1 MSNIYKFYN
10 LNERDTNDILRK
22 ISEMAERERQIY
34 GVKDLD
40 DYILSMGLDVYNC
53 MKNHCLKK
61 HIFDNPPIYE
71 SGIICSPYIHDDLE
85 FEVLTPDVF
94 SPWTVVLRKK
104 TEPFTLYRKT
114 LRNSTYDLLNNVLE
128 YASNDIA
135 TTKTL
140 YNKMYKLEQKHI
152 ENVIFN
158 YPATIVFWNDRTK
171 TVVKVADGET
181 FDSGKGLAMAITKKY
196 FGNDSSYYKVFK
208 KWLAKDKTVDNKIPE
223 YKRNRHIKNVI
234 FNDPATI
241 VFWNDGT
248 KTVVKAQN
256 EKFDPEK
263 GLAMAIA
270 KKSLGNKGNYYNEFK
285 KWLTV
290 KKVCSSCKYF
300 TLDSSALAICQ
311 ECLKDE
317 TLPNWEKKDTLPE
330 EEKFTLPNSDSEKT
344 EYKLCAK
351 CKYAEVSLFQNPCLY
366 CYGHGKIKWE
376 KADD

>member
-10 LNERDTNDILRK
+10 LNERDTNDTLRK

-104 TEPFTLYRKT
+104 SEPFTLYRKA
-114 LRNSTYDLLNNVLE
+114 LKDAKAAMNSVFDLKLHNSKMLE
-128 YASNDIA
+128 YAANDIA
-135 TTKTL
+135 TIKTL
-140 YNKMYKLEQKHI
+140 YNKIYKLEQKYI
-152 ENVIFN
+152 E
-158 YPATIVFWNDRTK
+158 T
-171 TVVKVADGET
+171 
-181 FDSGKGLAMAITKKY
+181 
-196 FGNDSSYYKVFK
+196 
-208 KWLAKDKTVDNKIPE
+208 
-223 YKRNRHIKNVI
+223 VI

-248 KTVVKAQN
+248 KTVVKVQN

-270 KKSLGNKGNYYNEFK
+270 KKYFGNHGNYYNEFK
-285 KWLTV
+285 KWLPV
-290 KKVCSSCKYF
+290 EEAKWKDLVEKVCSSCKYF
-300 TLDSSALAICQ
+300 AFSSI
-311 ECLKDE
+311 
-317 TLPNWEKKDTLPE
+317 
-330 EEKFTLPNSDSEKT
+330 
-344 EYKLCAK
+344 
-351 CKYAEVSLFQNPCLY
+351 
-366 CYGHGKIKWE
+366 G
-376 KADD
+376 